1 MGQGTSPA
9 NYAGKR
15 WVYTKRAS
23 FRCSLS
29 AASRLPGGPHSA
41 QPPHFSHLH
50 FFAQGFAVPAHQDLQ
65 TRSKGVVEP
74 AWSVA
79 VVVVPV
85 VAKVTV
91 GVVVAVTEA
100 VLPVVVMLVTVA
112 VLLAVVVAHDRHP
125 PQQSQVH
132 LKDQLSELCA
142 QKGLHSPT
150 FSVLLVVVTVTVDGA
165 GVGEVPGTHCA

>member
-1 MGQGTSPA
+1 
-9 NYAGKR
+9 
-15 WVYTKRAS
+15 
-23 FRCSLS
+23 
-29 AASRLPGGPHSA
+29 
-41 QPPHFSHLH
+41 
-50 FFAQGFAVPAHQDLQ
+50 LQ
-65 TRSKGVVEP
+65 TRGKGVVEP

-85 VAKVTV
+85 VVK
-91 GVVVAVTEA
+91 VVVD
-100 VLPVVVMLVTVA
+100 VA
-112 VLLAVVVAHDRHP
+112 VLLAVVVALVVPVVVKVIVDAVVIVAVLLAVIAAHDGHP
-125 PQQSQVH
+125 PQQSHEH

>member
-1 MGQGTSPA
+1 MAHHWQTTLK
-9 NYAGKR
+9 KR
-15 WVYTKRAS
+15 WVYTKRES

-50 FFAQGFAVPAHQDLQ
+50 FFAQGCALPAHQDLQ
-65 TRSKGVVEP
+65 TRGKGVVEP

-85 VAKVTV
+85 VVK
-91 GVVVAVTEA
+91 VVVD
-100 VLPVVVMLVTVA
+100 VVVTVA
-112 VLLAVVVAHDRHP
+112 VLLAVIGAHDGHP
-125 PQQSQVH
+125 PQRSHEH
-132 LKDQLSELCA
+132 LKDQLSELCS
-142 QKGLHSPT
+142 QKGLHSPP